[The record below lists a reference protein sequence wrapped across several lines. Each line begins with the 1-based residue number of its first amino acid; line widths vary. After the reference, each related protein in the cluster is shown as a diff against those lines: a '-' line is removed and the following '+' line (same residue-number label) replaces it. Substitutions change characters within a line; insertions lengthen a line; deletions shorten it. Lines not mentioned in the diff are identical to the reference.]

1 MFTVFGASGNTG
13 SVVAESLLAKGE
25 KVRVVA
31 RSRDKVQG
39 LADKGAEVFVGDVLD
54 AASVAGALR
63 GASGAY
69 FLLPPDLRS
78 DDLVLRNRRVAEG
91 YARAIDEVGL
101 PHAVL
106 LSSVGAQ
113 VPSGTGP
120 IVTARV
126 AEELLGKTRAKLTR
140 VRAGYFMENIL
151 AYAHPMKTDGVLPVF
166 GGGEAHA
173 FPMIATRDIGE
184 VAADAL
190 RRGASA
196 EGIVELSGPAEYS
209 FVDAA
214 REASAILGR
223 PVKATPVPLEGMVPA
238 LTAVG
243 FSANV
248 AGLFREMTEA
258 LGRGVVRFEGTGA
271 AVRGKVTL
279 AEVLRRGLA

>member
-13 SVVAESLLAKGE
+13 SVVAESLLAEGE

-31 RSRDKVQG
+31 RARDKVQG

-54 AASVAGALR
+54 ASSVVGALR
-63 GASGAY
+63 GATGAY

-78 DDLVLRNRRVAEG
+78 DDLVGRNRRIAEG
-91 YARAIDEVGL
+91 YARAIEEVGL

-120 IVTARV
+120 IVTARA
-126 AEELLGKTRAKLTR
+126 AEELLGKTRARITR

-151 AYAHPMKTDGVLPVF
+151 AYAHPMKADGVLPVF

-184 VAADAL
+184 VAL
-190 RRGASA
+190 RRGPSA
-196 EGIVELSGPAEYS
+196 EGTIELSGPAEYS

-223 PVKATPVPLEGMVPA
+223 PVKATPLPIEGMVPA

-258 LGRGVVRFEGTGA
+258 LGRGVVRFEGGA
-271 AVRGKVTL
+271 SRATRGRVTL
-279 AEVLRRGLA
+279 AELLRRGLA